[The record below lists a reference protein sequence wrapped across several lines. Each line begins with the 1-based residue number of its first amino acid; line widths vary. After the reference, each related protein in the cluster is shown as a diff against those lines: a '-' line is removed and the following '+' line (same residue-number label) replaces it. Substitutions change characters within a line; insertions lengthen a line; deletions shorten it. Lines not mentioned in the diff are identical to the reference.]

1 MAGMDHGAAVSD
13 LSSSAA
19 SEPASGSQDT
29 QHSQN
34 ACTCLG
40 SCCCAA
46 PIASPEP
53 AREAF
58 VFTFI
63 DAPPAEY
70 PDVAAPSI
78 EREYAHPF
86 ANGPPAQA

>member
-1 MAGMDHGAAVSD
+1 MAGMDHGAAVD
-13 LSSSAA
+13 GV
-19 SEPASGSQDT
+19 SGSTPSGQDA
-29 QHSQN
+29 QHDQN

-46 PIASPEP
+46 SVASPAP

-58 VFTFI
+58 VFTFV
-63 DAPPAEY
+63 DVPPAQY
-70 PDVAAPSI
+70 PEAAAPSI
-78 EREYAHPF
+78 ERDYAHPF